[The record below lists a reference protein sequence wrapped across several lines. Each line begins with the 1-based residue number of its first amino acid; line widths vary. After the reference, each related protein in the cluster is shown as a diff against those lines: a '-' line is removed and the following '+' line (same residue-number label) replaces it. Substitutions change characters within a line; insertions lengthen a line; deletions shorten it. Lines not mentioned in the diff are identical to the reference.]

1 MISLTGTHIS
11 KIPRGDKISKN
22 IASPDVS
29 KFCHLPRWIWAMF
42 ESMILPELNSLN
54 IKYHSF
60 CRKDRVKTQME
71 LVMVMAQKIWELWVL
86 KLKKCALTPP
96 SSMALC
102 SCFFLVY
109 LSSLGTALVFRQDYS
124 SESKQSS
131 PQARQKM
138 NSIQMEAIDIA
149 SNAMILNIWGI
160 G

>member
-1 MISLTGTHIS
+1 MT
-11 KIPRGDKISKN
+11 
-22 IASPDVS
+22 
-29 KFCHLPRWIWAMF
+29 KFQK
-42 ESMILPELNSLN
+42 ILPHQMFRNFVTSLAEYGPYLRVWSCLNSLN
-54 IKYHSF
+54 IKYHPF
-60 CRKDRVKTQME
+60 CRKGRVKTQME
-71 LVMVMAQKIWELWVL
+71 LLIVMVQKIWEAWVL

-102 SCFFLVY
+102 SYFFLVY

-124 SESKQSS
+124 SESKQSF